1 MKSSSVETN
10 GGSSLEF
17 LFHQLCLHLP
27 DVLAMDWRWI
37 GLKYGWRNRPP
48 MRLVRDPY
56 NILVPFLLT
65 QMPDVLVMDW
75 GWIGNRL
82 ADW

>member
-1 MKSSSVETN
+1 
-10 GGSSLEF
+10 
-17 LFHQLCLHLP
+17 
-27 DVLAMDWRWI
+27 MDWHLI
-37 GLKYGWRNRPP
+37 GMKFGWLNRPP

-56 NILVPFLLT
+56 NTLVPCIRI
-65 QMPDVLVMDW
+65 QRPDVLVMDW